1 MEYCLFVLGLTRA
14 SIQINEI
21 APHFFVYYS
30 FLVGA
35 RGISYR
41 MSRVINPEKIIGD
54 YLQQQL
60 IKPLEQEGRKPTAE
74 EIHNSILTAAAT
86 LLINLDEIG
95 EFCFETAQKVEGS
108 NIKVISTVA
117 LDMDEIFKMEH
128 PDLNYQEL
136 LIDKQEQLLKN
147 AKELGIPTNQ
157 LL

>member
-1 MEYCLFVLGLTRA
+1 
-14 SIQINEI
+14 
-21 APHFFVYYS
+21 
-30 FLVGA
+30 
-35 RGISYR
+35 

-86 LLINLDEIG
+86 LLINLDEV
-95 EFCFETAQKVEGS
+95 EDYCFETVQKVEGS

-117 LDMDEIFKMEH
+117 CEMDEIFRTEH
-128 PDLNYQEL
+128 PDSDYREL
-136 LIDKQEQLLKN
+136 LTEKQRQLLKK
-147 AKELGIPTNQ
+147 AEESRIPIMQ

>member
-1 MEYCLFVLGLTRA
+1 MGRE
-14 SIQINEI
+14 E
-21 APHFFVYYS
+21 
-30 FLVGA
+30 LV
-35 RGISYR
+35 YR
-41 MSRVINPEKIIGD
+41 MSRVINPKEVID
-54 YLQQQL
+54 NYLQQQL

-128 PDLNYQEL
+128 PDLNYRKL
-136 LIDKQEQLLKN
+136 LIDKLGELWNNAEDSGIPVMQLL
-147 AKELGIPTNQ
+147 
-157 LL
+157 